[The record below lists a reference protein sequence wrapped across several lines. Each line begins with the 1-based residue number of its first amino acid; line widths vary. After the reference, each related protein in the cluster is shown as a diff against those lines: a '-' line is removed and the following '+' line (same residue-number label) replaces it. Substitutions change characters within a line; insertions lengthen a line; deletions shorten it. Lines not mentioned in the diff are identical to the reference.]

1 MSGGQ
6 GSRMS
11 VRDTNSK
18 DHICE
23 GSNGNKDSPKSWTAD
38 IYVMF
43 LPSTYMYFAHALKM
57 SAH

>member
-1 MSGGQ
+1 
-6 GSRMS
+6 MS

-38 IYVMF
+38 VYVMF
-43 LPSTYMYFAHALKM
+43 LPSTYIYFAHALKM

>member
-1 MSGGQ
+1 
-6 GSRMS
+6 MS

-38 IYVMF
+38 IYA
-43 LPSTYMYFAHALKM
+43 FAKHLYVLC
-57 SAH
+57 SC